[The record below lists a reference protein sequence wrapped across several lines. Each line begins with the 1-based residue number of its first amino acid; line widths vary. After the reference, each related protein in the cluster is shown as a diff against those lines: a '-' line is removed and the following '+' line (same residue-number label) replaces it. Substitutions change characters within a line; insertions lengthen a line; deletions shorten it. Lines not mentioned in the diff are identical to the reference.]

1 MPVEIYVDVC
11 RSSAVMQVSQF
22 YVFTFGTSLLVLYI
36 DVSIWEFME
45 RSTVVHDMCTGTYHT
60 SK

>member
-22 YVFTFGTSLLVLYI
+22 YVLHLDCTSLVLYI

-45 RSTVVHDMCTGTYHT
+45 RSTVHDMCTGTYHT

>member
-1 MPVEIYVDVC
+1 
-11 RSSAVMQVSQF
+11 MQVSQF

>member
-1 MPVEIYVDVC
+1 
-11 RSSAVMQVSQF
+11 MQVSQF

-45 RSTVVHDMCTGTYHT
+45 RSTVHDMCTGTYHT

>member
-1 MPVEIYVDVC
+1 MPQQRRDASLTVL
-11 RSSAVMQVSQF
+11 RFSS
-22 YVFTFGTSLLVLYI
+22 FTFGTSTILQVVLYI

-45 RSTVVHDMCTGTYHT
+45 RSTVHDMCTGTYHT

>member
-1 MPVEIYVDVC
+1 MPQQRRDASLTVL
-11 RSSAVMQVSQF
+11 R
-22 YVFTFGTSLLVLYI
+22 FTFGTSLLVLYI

-45 RSTVVHDMCTGTYHT
+45 RSTVHDMCTGTYHT

>member
-1 MPVEIYVDVC
+1 MPQQRRDASLTVLRFYIW
-11 RSSAVMQVSQF
+11 SS
-22 YVFTFGTSLLVLYI
+22 TSLVLYI

-45 RSTVVHDMCTGTYHT
+45 RSTVHDMCTGTYHT

>member
-1 MPVEIYVDVC
+1 MPQQRRDASLTVL
-11 RSSAVMQVSQF
+11 R
-22 YVFTFGTSLLVLYI
+22 FTFGLHVSTSLVLYI

-45 RSTVVHDMCTGTYHT
+45 RSTVHDMCTGTYHT